1 MKPED
6 KKRLEEIRTFHR
18 GDHPFLGSYP
28 LDFLLRLV
36 DEGQEN
42 YLFMCA
48 EYDKA
53 EAQLTKAEEEN
64 RKLLLI
70 AREYLEGK

>member
-6 KKRLEEIRTFHR
+6 KKRLEEIRFGGFGR
-18 GDHPFLGSYP
+18 LIEDQSDV
-28 LDFLLRLV
+28 LDFLLRLF
-36 DEGQEN
+36 DESV
-42 YLFMCA
+42 
-48 EYDKA
+48 
-53 EAQLTKAEEEN
+53 AQLNDRNEQLTNADEEN

>member
-36 DEGQEN
+36 DESVAQLNERS
-42 YLFMCA
+42 
-48 EYDKA
+48 E
-53 EAQLTKAEEEN
+53 QLTKAEEEN

>member
-18 GDHPFLGSYP
+18 GNSWNPSP

-36 DEGQEN
+36 DESVAQLNERS
-42 YLFMCA
+42 
-48 EYDKA
+48 E
-53 EAQLTKAEEEN
+53 QLTKAEEEN
-64 RKLLLI
+64 KKLLLI
-70 AREYLEGK
+70 AREYLEGKR